1 RLQVLDQRVHH
12 NGVVVAVVERTGAG
26 EEVEVFVA
34 VLIPLLRTQ
43 GTGEGG
49 RPGPAV
55 AANGGFAGFEDIGLV
70 RRGVRGTFGHH
81 WSPFDFLIVRLP
93 LGQSLRRWP
102 LPLNADGRFR
112 LLTPGAVLPCCR
124 GARGAG
130 VGLVTGVRS
139 RRGIPCRGHPG
150 TSPE

>member
-1 RLQVLDQRVHH
+1 QVLDQRVHH
-12 NGVVVAVVERTGAG
+12 HGVVVAVVERTGAG

-43 GTGEGG
+43 GAGEGS

-55 AANGGFAGFEDIGLV
+55 AANGGFAGLEDIGLV

-93 LGQSLRRWP
+93 RVQALEAVTATAHRGRSLPPPDTGRGSPLLQGCARR
-102 LPLNADGRFR
+102 
-112 LLTPGAVLPCCR
+112 
-124 GARGAG
+124 
-130 VGLVTGVRS
+130 
-139 RRGIPCRGHPG
+139 
-150 TSPE
+150 

>member
-1 RLQVLDQRVHH
+1 RLHIHRVQHGTRLQVLDQRVHH

-34 VLIPLLRTQ
+34 VLVPLLRTQ
-43 GTGEGG
+43 GTGEGR

-70 RRGVRGTFGHH
+70 RGGVRGAFGHH

-93 LGQSLRRWP
+93 RVQALEAVSAVAHRGRSLP
-102 LPLNADGRFR
+102 P
-112 LLTPGAVLPCCR
+112 
-124 GARGAG
+124 
-130 VGLVTGVRS
+130 
-139 RRGIPCRGHPG
+139 
-150 TSPE
+150 